1 MPVKGREVTMGH
13 RYGSRRANQ
22 TGKLCIT
29 VIVLAMIGV
38 MSVQIVTLYK
48 KDRQFIAQEALLEK
62 QKEEELARKQEIEDY
77 EAYTKT
83 QEYIEDIAKSKLGLV
98 YQDEIIFKEK

>member
-1 MPVKGREVTMGH
+1 MSH
-13 RYGSRRANQ
+13 RYSSRRANQ
-22 TGKLCIT
+22 TGKICIT

-48 KDRQFIAQEALLEK
+48 KDQQFSAQEALLEK
-62 QKEEELARKQEIEDY
+62 QKQEELVRQQEIEDY

-98 YQDEIIFKEK
+98 YKDEIIFKEK

>member
-1 MPVKGREVTMGH
+1 MSH
-13 RYGSRRANQ
+13 RYSSRKANR
-22 TGKLCIT
+22 TGKMCIT

-48 KDRQFIAQEALLEK
+48 KDQQFIAQEALLEK
-62 QKEEELARKQEIEDY
+62 QRDEELARKQEIDDY

-83 QEYIEDIAKSKLGLV
+83 QEYVEDIAKSKLGLV
-98 YQDEIIFKEK
+98 YKDEIIFKEK

>member
-1 MPVKGREVTMGH
+1 MSH
-13 RYGSRRANQ
+13 RYSSRKANR
-22 TGKLCIT
+22 TGKTCIT

-48 KDRQFIAQEALLEK
+48 KDQQFIAQEALLEK
-62 QKEEELARKQEIEDY
+62 QRDEELARKQEIEDY

-83 QEYIEDIAKSKLGLV
+83 QEYVEDIAKSKLGLV
-98 YQDEIIFKEK
+98 YKDEIIFKEK

>member
-1 MPVKGREVTMGH
+1 MSH
-13 RYGSRRANQ
+13 RYSSRRANQ
-22 TGKLCIT
+22 TGKICIT

-48 KDRQFIAQEALLEK
+48 KDQQFIAQEALLEK
-62 QKEEELARKQEIEDY
+62 QKQEELVRQQEIEDY

-98 YQDEIIFKEK
+98 YKDEIIFKEK

>member
-1 MPVKGREVTMGH
+1 MSH
-13 RYGSRRANQ
+13 RYSSRRANQ
-22 TGKLCIT
+22 TGKMCIT

-48 KDRQFIAQEALLEK
+48 KDQQFVAQEALLEK
-62 QKEEELARKQEIEDY
+62 QKDEELARKQEIADY

-83 QEYIEDIAKSKLGLV
+83 QEYVEDIAKSKLGLV
-98 YQDEIIFKEK
+98 YKDEIIFKEK